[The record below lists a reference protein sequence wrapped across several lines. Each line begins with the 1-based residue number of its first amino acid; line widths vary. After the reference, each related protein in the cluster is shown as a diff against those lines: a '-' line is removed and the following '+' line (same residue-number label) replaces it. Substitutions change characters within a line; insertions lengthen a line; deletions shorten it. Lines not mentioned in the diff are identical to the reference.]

1 MPPSTFELALRV
13 YDNNGDG
20 LVDKSEFVQIM
31 KMLRA
36 RTSQVS
42 ATLRCHQVAFKV
54 CGHHGLLM
62 LWVRMEQGKQV
73 RDKSLVGGEKGRV
86 QFAGQLVQFFGEGG
100 DQKLR

>member
-1 MPPSTFELALRV
+1 MADCDTTVPPSTFELALRV
-13 YDNNGDG
+13 YDSNGDG

-42 ATLRCHQVAFKV
+42 ATLCCHKVAFMV

-62 LWVRMEQGKQV
+62 LWCTWSRGSKYVTRVWWAVRRVEC
-73 RDKSLVGGEKGRV
+73 SLR
-86 QFAGQLVQFFGEGG
+86 AS
-100 DQKLR
+100 